1 MPRPLLVVVSL
12 LAAAAAAAAG
22 LRLGRSTLAGWR
34 DLRSARTYGLA
45 AEQRP
50 LLLRAAAAVFC
61 LVCAAVLAAAVLPG
75 RAPGAWGRSQHS
87 GAESASRPPAA
98 PGPAAS
104 SGSAAPQPAAAQPPS
119 AAAHPAPPAATAFT
133 SIGQPAEGELMEGAV
148 PGPDGRPRTVRVWLP
163 AQYRTDQQARFPVIV
178 LHSGTP
184 RKTADAELPD
194 LFDGIASAVKLGR
207 SRPFVV
213 VAPEAPSGTEHPCEL
228 VAAAPQAVADDAALR
243 TAVITAFR
251 TMSAGPDSW
260 GVLGVEAGAPCAAA
274 AGLARPDL
282 YGAAAAVS
290 GRYDTAALAEACAE
304 APAGTA
310 GRLLLAA
317 AKADTAGV
325 GDARALQAALHG
337 GKGPAARA
345 DVRVSDIVQDYT
357 HERERLRL
365 VRVAVQYLAES
376 LGRAG

>member
-1 MPRPLLVVVSL
+1 MSRPLLVVPL
-12 LAAAAAAAAG
+12 LAAAAAG
-22 LRLGRSTLAGWR
+22 LRFGRSTLTGWR
-34 DLRSARTYGLA
+34 DLRAARTYGLT

-50 LLLRAAAAVFC
+50 LLLRAAAALVC
-61 LVCAAVLAAAVLPG
+61 LVGAAVLAAAVLPG
-75 RAPGAWGRSQHS
+75 RAPGGWGRAQHVR
-87 GAESASRPPAA
+87 AEAAPTPAPAA
-98 PGPAAS
+98 PT
-104 SGSAAPQPAAAQPPS
+104 PAAAAADQGGPATAPTSASTRPLPPE
-119 AAAHPAPPAATAFT
+119 ATAFT
-133 SIGQPAEGELMEGAV
+133 SIGHPAEGELMEAKV

-184 RKTADAELPD
+184 RKTADTELPD
-194 LFDGIASAVKLGR
+194 IFDGVASAVNLGR

-213 VAPEAPSGTEHPCEL
+213 VAPEAPSGTEHPCDL
-228 VAAAPQAVADDAALR
+228 VAAAPQAVTDDAALR
-243 TAVITAFR
+243 TAVTTAFR
-251 TMSAGPDSW
+251 TLPAGPGDW

-290 GRYDTAALAEACAE
+290 GRYDTDALAEAGAE
-304 APAGTA
+304 APADTA

-317 AKADTAGV
+317 AKADGAGV
-325 GDARALQAALHG
+325 GAARALQTALHG
-337 GKGPAARA
+337 GKGPAAKA
-345 DVRVSDIVQDYT
+345 EVKVSDIVQDYT

-376 LGRAG
+376 LARPN